1 MLYKFFNGTKLRL
14 FLSFLV
20 LTSPSIKAD
29 WFALNMTRGVT
40 DVSNEVFELHML
52 IFWICVAIGV
62 VVFSVMFY
70 SMWAHTKKKNP
81 EPAKFHENHKLE
93 IAWTIIPFLILI
105 AMAVPASKT
114 LVKIYDDEAG
124 DINIQVT
131 GYQWKWQYRYLED
144 DVSFFSNLSTD
155 LDEIYNL
162 VPKGENYLQE
172 VDEMVVIP
180 VGKKVRFLITANDV
194 IHSWWMPAF
203 AIKQDA
209 IPGFVNTAW
218 TVVDKPGIYRGKCT
232 ELCGKNHGFM
242 PIVVKVVEQE
252 EYDLWV
258 NEKKQAAIR
267 LAELTTKEWTTA
279 ELMERGET
287 VYDINCV
294 ACHQTEG
301 QGIAGIF
308 PALAGSDIA
317 LYEKDKHIEILME
330 GVSGAAMNSFDYL
343 SEVELAAVITYTRQA
358 WGNAENGDGEI
369 VIPKDIVDYNCL
381 LYTSPSPRDPK
392 TSRMPSSA

>member
-1 MLYKFFNGTKLRL
+1 MFFKFLRNL
-14 FLSFLV
+14 NKRLSLLILLLAAPAV
-20 LTSPSIKAD
+20 NAD
-29 WFALNMTRGVT
+29 WFALNMTRGIT
-40 DVSNEVFELHML
+40 DISNEVFELHML
-52 IFWICVAIGV
+52 IFWICVAIGAL
-62 VVFSVMFY
+62 VFAVMFY

-81 EPAKFHENHKLE
+81 VPATFHENHKLE

-124 DINIQVT
+124 DVNIQVT
-131 GYQWKWQYRYLED
+131 GYQWKWQYKYLED

-155 LDEIYNL
+155 PDEIYNL

-180 VGKKVRFLITANDV
+180 AGKKVRFLITANDV
-194 IHSWWMPAF
+194 IHSWWVPAF

-218 TVVDKPGIYRGKCT
+218 TVVDTPGIYRGKCT

-258 NEKKQAAIR
+258 DNKRQEAIKI
-267 LAELTTKEWTTA
+267 AELTTKDWSA
-279 ELMERGET
+279 EELIERGQG
-287 VYDINCV
+287 VYEKNCV
-294 ACHQTEG
+294 SCHMAEG
-301 QGIAGIF
+301 QGISGIF
-308 PALAGSDIA
+308 PALAGSEIA
-317 LYEKDKHIEILME
+317 LYDKDRHIEILME
-330 GVSGAAMNSFDYL
+330 GVQGAAMNSFDYL
-343 SEVELAAVITYTRQA
+343 SEVDLAAVITYSRQA
-358 WGNAENGDGEI
+358 WGNAEKGDGEI
-369 VIPKDIVDYNCL
+369 VVPKDIVDYKE
-381 LYTSPSPRDPK
+381 PK
-392 TSRMPSSA
+392 I

>member
-1 MLYKFFNGTKLRL
+1 MSYITKSINNHIVKIFVVL
-14 FLSFLV
+14 FSY
-20 LTSPSIKAD
+20 TTDINAD
-29 WFALNMTRGVT
+29 WSALNMTRGVT
-40 DVSNEVFELHML
+40 GVSNEVFELHML

-62 VVFSVMFY
+62 VVFGVMFY
-70 SMWAHTKKKNP
+70 SMYAHTKKKNP
-81 EPAKFHENHKLE
+81 VASTFHESTKVE

-105 AMAVPASKT
+105 AMAIPASKT

-144 DVSFFSNLSTD
+144 DVSFFANLSTD

-180 VGKKVRFLITANDV
+180 VGKKIRFLITANDV

-218 TVVDKPGIYRGKCT
+218 TIVDEPGTYRGKCT

-242 PIVVKVVEQE
+242 PIVVKAVEQE
-252 EYDLWV
+252 EYDQWI
-258 NEKKQAAIR
+258 NDKKKAAMK
-267 LAELTTKEWTTA
+267 LAELTTKNWTTE
-279 ELMERGET
+279 ELIAKGQD
-287 VYDINCV
+287 VYAVNCV
-294 ACHQTEG
+294 ACHQTNGEG
-301 QGIAGIF
+301 ITGIF
-308 PALAGSDIA
+308 PALAGSDIV
-317 LYEKDKHIEILME
+317 LNNKPRNIEILME
-330 GVSGAAMNSFDYL
+330 GVQGAAMNSFDYL
-343 SEVELAAVITYTRQA
+343 SEVELASVITYTRQS
-358 WGNAENGDGEI
+358 WGNDAKGDGT
-369 VIPKDIVDYNCL
+369 VVLPQDIVTYKE
-381 LYTSPSPRDPK
+381 PK
-392 TSRMPSSA
+392 I

>member
-1 MLYKFFNGTKLRL
+1 MTLKYLQNLRNKLISAL
-14 FLSFLV
+14 LIFSV
-20 LTSPSIKAD
+20 PAKTD

-40 DVSNEVFELHML
+40 DISNEVFELHML

-70 SMWAHTKKKNP
+70 SMYAHTKKKNP
-81 EPAKFHENHKLE
+81 VAASFHENHKVE
-93 IAWTIIPFLILI
+93 IAWTIVPFLILI
-105 AMAVPASKT
+105 AMAIPASKT

-124 DINIQVT
+124 DLNIQVT
-131 GYQWKWQYRYLED
+131 GYQWKWQYNYLED

-155 LDEIYNL
+155 MDEINNL

-218 TVVDKPGIYRGKCT
+218 TKVDKPGIYRGKCT

-242 PIVVKVVEQE
+242 PIVVKVVEQS
-252 EYDLWV
+252 EYDEWV
-258 NEKKQAAIR
+258 SGKKEAAMKM
-267 LAELTTKEWTTA
+267 AELTTKDWTA
-279 ELMERGET
+279 EELVARGES
-287 VYDINCV
+287 VYAVNCV
-294 ACHQTEG
+294 ACHQTNG
-301 QGIAGIF
+301 QGIPGIF
-308 PALAGSDIA
+308 PALAGSDIV
-317 LYEKDKHIEILME
+317 LNDKGRNIEILME
-330 GVSGAAMNSFDYL
+330 GVQGAAMNSFNYL
-343 SEVELAAVITYTRQA
+343 SEVELAAVITYTRQS
-358 WGNAENGDGEI
+358 WGNENNGDGEI
-369 VIPKDIVDYNCL
+369 VVPKDIVDYKK
-381 LYTSPSPRDPK
+381 PK
-392 TSRMPSSA
+392 I

>member
-1 MLYKFFNGTKLRL
+1 MAFKYLQNLQNKLISALLFFSVPT
-14 FLSFLV
+14 
-20 LTSPSIKAD
+20 KAD

-40 DVSNEVFELHML
+40 DISNEVFELHML

-70 SMWAHTKKKNP
+70 SMYAHTKKKNP
-81 EPAKFHENHKLE
+81 VAASFHENHKVE
-93 IAWTIIPFLILI
+93 IAWTIVPFLILI
-105 AMAVPASKT
+105 AMAIPASKT

-124 DINIQVT
+124 DLNIQVT
-131 GYQWKWQYRYLED
+131 GYQWKWQYNYLED

-155 LDEIYNL
+155 MDEINNL

-218 TVVDKPGIYRGKCT
+218 TKVDKPGIYRGKCT

-242 PIVVKVVEQE
+242 PIVVKVVEQS
-252 EYDLWV
+252 EYDEWV
-258 NEKKQAAIR
+258 SGKKEAAMKM
-267 LAELTTKEWTTA
+267 AELTTKDWTA
-279 ELMERGET
+279 EELVVRGES
-287 VYDINCV
+287 VYAVNCV
-294 ACHQTEG
+294 ACHQTNG
-301 QGIAGIF
+301 QGIPGIF
-308 PALAGSDIA
+308 PALAGSDIV
-317 LYEKDKHIEILME
+317 LNDKERNIEILME
-330 GVSGAAMNSFDYL
+330 GVQGAAMNSFNYL
-343 SEVELAAVITYTRQA
+343 SEVELAAVITYTRQS
-358 WGNAENGDGEI
+358 WGNENNGDGEI
-369 VIPKDIVDYNCL
+369 VVPKDIVDYKK
-381 LYTSPSPRDPK
+381 PK
-392 TSRMPSSA
+392 I

>member
-1 MLYKFFNGTKLRL
+1 M
-14 FLSFLV
+14 SFKYLQN
-20 LTSPSIKAD
+20 LQIKIMSALLIFSAPMKAD

-40 DVSNEVFELHML
+40 DISNEVFELHML

-62 VVFSVMFY
+62 VVFGVMFY
-70 SMWAHTKKKNP
+70 SMYAHTKKKNP
-81 EPAKFHENHKLE
+81 VAASFHENHKVE

-105 AMAVPASKT
+105 AMAIPASKT

-124 DINIQVT
+124 DLNIQVT
-131 GYQWKWQYRYLED
+131 GYQWKWQYNYLED

-155 LDEIYNL
+155 INNL

-218 TVVDKPGIYRGKCT
+218 TKVDKPGIYRGKCT

-242 PIVVKVVEQE
+242 PIVVKVVEQN
-252 EYDLWV
+252 EYDEWV
-258 NEKKQAAIR
+258 SGKKEAAMKM
-267 LAELTTKEWTTA
+267 AELTTKDWTA
-279 ELMERGET
+279 EELVARGES
-287 VYDINCV
+287 VYAVNCV
-294 ACHQTEG
+294 ACHQTNG
-301 QGIAGIF
+301 QGIPGIF
-308 PALAGSDIA
+308 PALAGSDVV
-317 LYEKDKHIEILME
+317 LNNKERNIEILME
-330 GVSGAAMNSFDYL
+330 GVQGAAMNSFSYL
-343 SEVELAAVITYTRQA
+343 SEVELAAVITYTRQS
-358 WGNAENGDGEI
+358 WGNKENGDGEI
-369 VIPKDIVDYNCL
+369 VVPKDIVDYKK
-381 LYTSPSPRDPK
+381 PK
-392 TSRMPSSA
+392 I

>member
-1 MLYKFFNGTKLRL
+1 MTLKYLQNLRNKLISAL
-14 FLSFLV
+14 LIFSV
-20 LTSPSIKAD
+20 PVKTD

-40 DVSNEVFELHML
+40 DISNEVFELHML

-70 SMWAHTKKKNP
+70 SMYAHTKKKNP
-81 EPAKFHENHKLE
+81 VAASFHENHKVE
-93 IAWTIIPFLILI
+93 IAWTIVPFLILI
-105 AMAVPASKT
+105 AMAIPASKT

-124 DINIQVT
+124 DLNIQVT
-131 GYQWKWQYRYLED
+131 GYQWKWQYNYLED

-155 LDEIYNL
+155 MDEINNL

-218 TVVDKPGIYRGKCT
+218 TKVDKPGIYRGKCT

-242 PIVVKVVEQE
+242 PIVVKVVEQS
-252 EYDLWV
+252 EYDEWV
-258 NEKKQAAIR
+258 SGKKEAAMKM
-267 LAELTTKEWTTA
+267 AELTTKDWTA
-279 ELMERGET
+279 EELVARGES
-287 VYDINCV
+287 VYAVNCV
-294 ACHQTEG
+294 ACHQTNG
-301 QGIAGIF
+301 QGIPGIF
-308 PALAGSDIA
+308 PALAGSDIV
-317 LYEKDKHIEILME
+317 LNDKERNIEILME
-330 GVSGAAMNSFDYL
+330 GVQGAAMNSFSYL
-343 SEVELAAVITYTRQA
+343 SEVELAAVITYTRQS
-358 WGNAENGDGEI
+358 WGNENNGDGEI
-369 VIPKDIVDYNCL
+369 VVPKDIVDYKK
-381 LYTSPSPRDPK
+381 PK
-392 TSRMPSSA
+392 I

>member
-1 MLYKFFNGTKLRL
+1 M
-14 FLSFLV
+14 SFKYLQN
-20 LTSPSIKAD
+20 LQIKIMSALLIFSAPMKAD

-40 DVSNEVFELHML
+40 DISNEVFELHML

-62 VVFSVMFY
+62 VVFGVMFY
-70 SMWAHTKKKNP
+70 SMYAHTKKKNP
-81 EPAKFHENHKLE
+81 VAASFHENHKVE

-105 AMAVPASKT
+105 AMAIPASKT

-124 DINIQVT
+124 DLNIQVT
-131 GYQWKWQYRYLED
+131 GYQWKWQYNYLED

-155 LDEIYNL
+155 MDEINNL

-218 TVVDKPGIYRGKCT
+218 TKVDKPGIYRGKCT

-242 PIVVKVVEQE
+242 PIVVKVVEQN
-252 EYDLWV
+252 EYDEWV
-258 NEKKQAAIR
+258 SGKKEAAMKM
-267 LAELTTKEWTTA
+267 AELTTKDWTA
-279 ELMERGET
+279 EELVARGEN
-287 VYDINCV
+287 VYAVNCV
-294 ACHQTEG
+294 ACHQTNG
-301 QGIAGIF
+301 QGIPGIF
-308 PALAGSDIA
+308 PALAGSDIV
-317 LYEKDKHIEILME
+317 LNNKERNIEILME
-330 GVSGAAMNSFDYL
+330 GVQGAAMNSFSYL
-343 SEVELAAVITYTRQA
+343 SEVELAAVITYTRQS
-358 WGNAENGDGEI
+358 WGNKENGDGEI
-369 VIPKDIVDYNCL
+369 VVPKDIVDYKK
-381 LYTSPSPRDPK
+381 PK
-392 TSRMPSSA
+392 I

>member
-1 MLYKFFNGTKLRL
+1 MAFKHLQNLQNKLISALLFFSVPT
-14 FLSFLV
+14 
-20 LTSPSIKAD
+20 KAD

-40 DVSNEVFELHML
+40 DISNEVFELHML

-70 SMWAHTKKKNP
+70 SMYAHTKKKNP
-81 EPAKFHENHKLE
+81 VAASFHENHKVE
-93 IAWTIIPFLILI
+93 IAWTIVPFLILI
-105 AMAVPASKT
+105 AMAIPASKT

-124 DINIQVT
+124 DLNIQVT
-131 GYQWKWQYRYLED
+131 GYQWKWQYNYLED

-155 LDEIYNL
+155 MDEINNL

-218 TVVDKPGIYRGKCT
+218 TKVDKPGIYRGKCT

-242 PIVVKVVEQE
+242 PIVVKVVEQS
-252 EYDLWV
+252 EYDEWV
-258 NEKKQAAIR
+258 SGKREAAMKM
-267 LAELTTKEWTTA
+267 AELTTKDWTA
-279 ELMERGET
+279 EELVVRGES
-287 VYDINCV
+287 VYAVNCV
-294 ACHQTEG
+294 ACHQTNG
-301 QGIAGIF
+301 QGIPGIF
-308 PALAGSDIA
+308 PALAGSDIV
-317 LYEKDKHIEILME
+317 LNDKERNIEILME
-330 GVSGAAMNSFDYL
+330 GVQGAAMNSFSYL
-343 SEVELAAVITYTRQA
+343 SEVELAAVITYTRQS
-358 WGNAENGDGEI
+358 WGNENNGDGEI
-369 VIPKDIVDYNCL
+369 VVPKDIVDYKK
-381 LYTSPSPRDPK
+381 PK
-392 TSRMPSSA
+392 I

>member
-1 MLYKFFNGTKLRL
+1 MAFKYLQNLQNKLISALLFFSVPT
-14 FLSFLV
+14 
-20 LTSPSIKAD
+20 KAD

-40 DVSNEVFELHML
+40 DISNEVFELHML

-70 SMWAHTKKKNP
+70 SMYAHTKKKNP
-81 EPAKFHENHKLE
+81 VAASFHENHKVE
-93 IAWTIIPFLILI
+93 IAWTIVPFLILI
-105 AMAVPASKT
+105 AMAIPASKT

-124 DINIQVT
+124 DLNIQVT
-131 GYQWKWQYRYLED
+131 GYQWKWQYNYLED

-155 LDEIYNL
+155 MDEINNL

-218 TVVDKPGIYRGKCT
+218 TKVDKPGIYRGKCT

-242 PIVVKVVEQE
+242 PIVVKVVEQS
-252 EYDLWV
+252 EYDEWV
-258 NEKKQAAIR
+258 SGKREAAMKM
-267 LAELTTKEWTTA
+267 AELTTKDWTA
-279 ELMERGET
+279 EELVVRGES
-287 VYDINCV
+287 VYAVNCV
-294 ACHQTEG
+294 ACHQTNG
-301 QGIAGIF
+301 QGIPGIF
-308 PALAGSDIA
+308 PALAGSDIV
-317 LYEKDKHIEILME
+317 LNDKERNIEILME
-330 GVSGAAMNSFDYL
+330 GVQGAAMNSFSYL
-343 SEVELAAVITYTRQA
+343 SEVELAAVITYTRQS
-358 WGNAENGDGEI
+358 WGNENNGDGEI
-369 VIPKDIVDYNCL
+369 VVPKDIVDYKK
-381 LYTSPSPRDPK
+381 PK
-392 TSRMPSSA
+392 I

>member
-1 MLYKFFNGTKLRL
+1 MFFEFLRNLTKSSSLL
-14 FLSFLV
+14 LTFLLAPVIS
-20 LTSPSIKAD
+20 AD
-29 WFALNMTRGVT
+29 WFALNMTRGIT
-40 DVSNEVFELHML
+40 DISNEVFELHML
-52 IFWICVAIGV
+52 IFWICVAIGAL
-62 VVFSVMFY
+62 VFSVMFY

-81 EPAKFHENHKLE
+81 VPAKFHENHKLE

-124 DINIQVT
+124 DVNIQVT
-131 GYQWKWQYRYLED
+131 GYQWKWGYKYLED
-144 DVSFFSNLSTD
+144 DISFVSNLSTD

-180 VGKKVRFLITANDV
+180 AGKKVRFLITANDV
-194 IHSWWMPAF
+194 IHSWWVPAF

-218 TVVDKPGIYRGKCT
+218 TVVDTPGIYRGKCT

-258 NEKKQAAIR
+258 YNKRQEAIK
-267 LAELTTKEWTTA
+267 LAELTTKDWSTE
-279 ELMERGET
+279 ELVQRGQE
-287 VYDINCV
+287 VYEKNCV
-294 ACHQTEG
+294 SCHMAEG
-301 QGIAGIF
+301 QGIPGIF
-308 PALAGSDIA
+308 PALAGSEIA
-317 LYEKDKHIEILME
+317 LYDKERHIEILME
-330 GVSGAAMNSFDYL
+330 GVQGAAMNSFDYL
-343 SEVELAAVITYTRQA
+343 SEVELAAVITYSRQA
-358 WGNAENGDGEI
+358 WGNAEEGDGE
-369 VIPKDIVDYNCL
+369 VVVPKDIVEYKE
-381 LYTSPSPRDPK
+381 PK
-392 TSRMPSSA
+392 I

>member
-1 MLYKFFNGTKLRL
+1 MFFEFLRNLTKSSSLL
-14 FLSFLV
+14 LAFLLAPVIS
-20 LTSPSIKAD
+20 AD
-29 WFALNMTRGVT
+29 WFALNMTRGIT
-40 DVSNEVFELHML
+40 DISNEVFELHML
-52 IFWICVAIGV
+52 IFWICVAIGAL
-62 VVFSVMFY
+62 VFSVMFY

-81 EPAKFHENHKLE
+81 VPAKFHENHKLE

-124 DINIQVT
+124 DVNIQVT
-131 GYQWKWQYRYLED
+131 GYQWKWGYKYLED
-144 DVSFFSNLSTD
+144 DISFVSNLSTD

-180 VGKKVRFLITANDV
+180 AGKKVRFLITANDV
-194 IHSWWMPAF
+194 IHSWWVPAF

-218 TVVDKPGIYRGKCT
+218 TVVDTPGIYRGKCT

-258 NEKKQAAIR
+258 YNKRQEAIK
-267 LAELTTKEWTTA
+267 LAELTTKDWSTE
-279 ELMERGET
+279 ELVQRGQE
-287 VYDINCV
+287 VYEKNCV
-294 ACHQTEG
+294 SCHMAEG
-301 QGIAGIF
+301 QGIPGIF
-308 PALAGSDIA
+308 PALAGSEIA
-317 LYEKDKHIEILME
+317 LYDKERHIEILME
-330 GVSGAAMNSFDYL
+330 GVQGAAMNSFDYL
-343 SEVELAAVITYTRQA
+343 SEVELAAVITYSRQA
-358 WGNAENGDGEI
+358 WGNAEEGDGE
-369 VIPKDIVDYNCL
+369 VVVPKDIVEYKE
-381 LYTSPSPRDPK
+381 PK
-392 TSRMPSSA
+392 I